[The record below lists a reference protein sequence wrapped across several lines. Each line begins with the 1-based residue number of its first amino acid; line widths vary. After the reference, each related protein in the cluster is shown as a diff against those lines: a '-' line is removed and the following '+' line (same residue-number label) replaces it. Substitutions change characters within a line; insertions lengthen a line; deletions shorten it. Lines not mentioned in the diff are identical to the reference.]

1 MVAPNGCPA
10 GAERKDET
18 AVAKPK
24 VGLLLGT
31 RGMVMQA
38 QREGKA
44 PSADVFLGLAERAEA
59 AGLDSVW
66 LGDSLVSKPRLEPVS
81 AMAAV
86 AARTSRVRIG
96 TAVLLP
102 AVRHPVPLAHSL
114 ATVDV
119 LSNGRAI
126 VGAGVGGAFNDDQR
140 RDWTAAGVDPAGRV
154 GRFTESVR
162 IMKRLWTEDEVSF
175 DGKHFTLDHVA
186 LEPRPIQ
193 VGGVPILLATHHRTG
208 SEVQVRRAARYGDG
222 VIGITDTPEQYA
234 QMLARVGEAAAVA
247 QRDASA
253 FHRVYYL
260 TVNIGPDRQAA
271 EAEAHDFLM
280 SYYKV
285 PHWGSSW
292 GPWGPPQEATAR
304 IAEFGDAGADT
315 VIVRF
320 ASWDQLR
327 QWERFEQDVWPA
339 FA

>member
-1 MVAPNGCPA
+1 M
-10 GAERKDET
+10 
-18 AVAKPK
+18 AKPK
-24 VGLLLGT
+24 IGLLLGT
-31 RGMVMQA
+31 RGMVMKA

-44 PSADVFLGLAERAEA
+44 PSADVFLDLAERAEA

-66 LGDSLVSKPRLEPVS
+66 VGDSLVSKPRLEPVA

-114 ATVDV
+114 ATVDI
-119 LSNGRAI
+119 LSGGRTIA
-126 VGAGVGGAFNDDQR
+126 GAGVGGAFNDDQR
-140 RDWTAAGVDPAGRV
+140 QDWTAAGVDPAARA

-175 DGKHFTLDHVA
+175 DGKHFTLDRVT
-186 LEPRPIQ
+186 LDPRPVQ
-193 VGGVPILLATHHRTG
+193 AGGVPLLLATHHRTG
-208 SEVQVRRAARYGDG
+208 SDAQVRRAARYGDG

-234 QMLARVGEAAAVA
+234 QMLAKVEEAAAVEG
-247 QRDASA
+247 RDASA

-260 TVNIGPDRQAA
+260 TVNIGPDRRAA

-285 PHWGSSW
+285 PHWGGSW
-292 GPWGPPQEATAR
+292 GPWGPPQEAAAR
-304 IAEFGDAGADT
+304 IAEFGGAGADT

-320 ASWDQLR
+320 ASWDQPA